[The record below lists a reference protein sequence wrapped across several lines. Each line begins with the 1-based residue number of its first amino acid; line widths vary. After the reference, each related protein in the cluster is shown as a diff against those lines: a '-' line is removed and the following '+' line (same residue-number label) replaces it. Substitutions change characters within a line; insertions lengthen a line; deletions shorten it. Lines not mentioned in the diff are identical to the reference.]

1 LFVQVDHSTM
11 KSASAG
17 EISRRFDLKGNAV
30 KRSSEDDKKLSDLTV
45 ARKGKFS
52 IYYITK
58 EKSN

>member
-1 LFVQVDHSTM
+1 M

-58 EKSN
+58 ESL